1 MTRERKQA
9 FIADLENM
17 EAGMERTAERSD
29 IWQDRLVYALCL
41 AVWHII
47 QYILFKEEGLRVE
60 NRRGE

>member
-17 EAGMERTAERSD
+17 KEGMERTAERAD
-29 IWQDRLVYALCL
+29 IWQNRLVYALCE

-60 NRRGE
+60 KRQGE

>member
-29 IWQDRLVYALCL
+29 IWQDRLIYALCL
-41 AVWHII
+41 AVFHVIEYII
-47 QYILFKEEGLRVE
+47 RKEDRANAGS
-60 NRRGE
+60 

>member
-29 IWQDRLVYALCL
+29 IWQDRLVYALCR
-41 AVWHII
+41 AVWN
-47 QYILFKEEGLRVE
+47 ILTFLMLKFGKEE
-60 NRRGE
+60 

>member
-29 IWQDRLVYALCL
+29 IWQDRLVYALCK
-41 AVWHII
+41 AVWHI
-47 QYILFKEEGLRVE
+47 LTFLMLKFGKEE
-60 NRRGE
+60 